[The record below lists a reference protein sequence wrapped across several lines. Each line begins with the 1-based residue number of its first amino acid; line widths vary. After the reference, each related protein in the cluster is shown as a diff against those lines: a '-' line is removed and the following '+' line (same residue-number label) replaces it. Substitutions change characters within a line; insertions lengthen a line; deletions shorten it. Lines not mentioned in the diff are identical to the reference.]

1 MQPAGSR
8 APSHVTLDK
17 NDDCTL
23 SFSVVDPDPES
34 DPEPVGSETF
44 LPDPESDLE

>member
-17 NDDCTL
+17 DDDCTL

-34 DPEPVGSETF
+34 DPGTGRITNF
-44 LPDPESDLE
+44 LPDPD